1 MAGGTWIKQNKVRAG
16 AYINF
21 KGKYDETVASE
32 RGIVGLPIVLPFG
45 PEKEIIEID
54 NNTDLFEVLGI
65 QEEEACLLMLR
76 EALKKANKVLL
87 YRINGGVKAACTS
100 GDFVITSKF
109 SGTVGNDIR
118 VVIQSNIDDAGYFDV
133 ITFLGDIKVEAQKV
147 KTAADLVSNSFVDF
161 SGKGDLTVSAGLK
174 LAGGE
179 NKTATGEDYA
189 DFLKELELHE
199 FNVIAM
205 PVSDS
210 AIKAVTKEF
219 VRRLREEDGR
229 KIQAVLPDYK
239 EADYEGIISVK
250 NGVYIKNN
258 VHVSNVEATSY
269 IAALTASAG
278 YAVSNTYAE
287 YEGAIN
293 VDCKYSDREII
304 TAIQDGEI
312 VFIKN
317 GEKILVEQDI
327 NTLKTFSDGKKS
339 DFRKNRVIRVLD
351 GINNRIKTRWEE
363 VYIGKTSNNEDGRN
377 LFKKDVLKILE
388 TLESEGAL
396 ENVTIDDIDVAIG
409 ASKDSVLVK
418 VNAQPVDAMEKIYMT
433 VYV

>member
-1 MAGGTWIKQNKVRAG
+1 
-16 AYINF
+16 
-21 KGKYDETVASE
+21 
-32 RGIVGLPIVLPFG
+32 
-45 PEKEIIEID
+45 
-54 NNTDLFEVLGI
+54 
-65 QEEEACLLMLR
+65 
-76 EALKKANKVLL
+76 
-87 YRINGGVKAACTS
+87 
-100 GDFVITSKF
+100 
-109 SGTVGNDIR
+109 
-118 VVIQSNIDDAGYFDV
+118 
-133 ITFLGDIKVEAQKV
+133 V

-179 NKTATGEDYA
+179 NKAATGEDYA

-199 FNVIAM
+199 FNVLAM
-205 PVSDS
+205 PVNDP

-258 VHVSNVEATSY
+258 VHVSNIEATSY
-269 IAALTASAG
+269 VAALTASAG
-278 YAVSNTYAE
+278 YAASNTYAE

-293 VDCKYSDREII
+293 VDCRYSDREII

-327 NTLKTFSDGKKS
+327 NTLKTFIDGKKS

-396 ENVTIDDIDVAIG
+396 ENVTIDDIDVEIG